1 MSFNPARFIQTVYTL
16 ELPAPLAQIPRS
28 AVNLHEY
35 DIVNSTN
42 RVLWDLLLQGKR
54 EGTTVIAARQ
64 DAGHGQWGRSW
75 QSEPGGL
82 YLSVALEPQCPVAEG
97 GQLMLCTTWGI
108 ASVLRHYGVP
118 VQIKWFNDLVI
129 GQQKLGGILIETR
142 MAQEQI
148 TQAVVGVG
156 INWEN
161 PVPETGITLK
171 SVVNQQDKSS
181 IIRLEDVGAIALNGV
196 LAGYRYWKI
205 HGIDPILPAYQSF
218 LTRIGTPIQIHQSSG
233 QVLGV
238 TADGHLRVMELDQ
251 AGNAVTELQF
261 KPGDIQLGYR

>member
-1 MSFNPARFIQTVYTL
+1 MSLY
-16 ELPAPLAQIPRS
+16 
-28 AVNLHEY
+28 EY
-35 DIVNSTN
+35 DVVNSTN
-42 RVLWDLLLQGKR
+42 RVLWDLLAQGHR

-64 DAGHGQWGRSW
+64 DAGRGQWGRFW

-108 ASVLRHYGVP
+108 AAVLRHYGVP

-129 GQQKLGGILIETR
+129 GRQKLGGILIETR
-142 MAQEQI
+142 MAQGQI
-148 TQAVVGVG
+148 SQAVVGVG

-161 PVPETGITLK
+161 SVPETGITLK
-171 SVVNQQDKSS
+171 SVVTQRNIPS
-181 IIRLEDVGAIALNGV
+181 ITRLEEVGAIALNGI
-196 LAGYRYWKI
+196 LAGYSYWKI
-205 HGIDPILPAYQSF
+205 HGIDPILPAYQSL

-238 TADGHLRVMELDQ
+238 TANGHLRVMELDQ